1 MINNN
6 EDNPGN
12 PSKRTRSKKSD
23 IDHNESSALESQ
35 KKIISK
41 LQAKKRQLQLKI
53 WQLNFL
59 KMKVTWMKCE
69 KIL

>member
-12 PSKRTRSKKSD
+12 PSKRTQSKKSD

-35 KKIISK
+35 KKNHQQTSSK
-41 LQAKKRQLQLKI
+41 KKAVTIKDLAI
-53 WQLNFL
+53 EFL
-59 KMKVTWMKCE
+59 ENESDMDKM
-69 KIL
+69 